1 MGKYQLDYKGQ
12 AQVQKFHEKH
22 STGENANQK
31 SRLKDLR
38 KQFLEKAK
46 KKQKED
52 AMLQLGIVGLGGI

>member
-12 AQVQKFHEKH
+12 AQVQKFHEKQH

-46 KKQKED
+46 KK
-52 AMLQLGIVGLGGI
+52 

>member
-38 KQFLEKAK
+38 KQFLGKAK
-46 KKQKED
+46 KK
-52 AMLQLGIVGLGGI
+52 